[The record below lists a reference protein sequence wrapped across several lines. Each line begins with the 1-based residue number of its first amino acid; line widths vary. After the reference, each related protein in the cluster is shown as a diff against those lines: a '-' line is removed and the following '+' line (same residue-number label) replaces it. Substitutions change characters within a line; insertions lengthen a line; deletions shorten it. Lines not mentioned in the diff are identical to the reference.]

1 MWSLCYLHITAFSNC
16 LHFVQRF
23 QPFWKWGYK
32 MGKKINALAGKS
44 SVRVNTKNI
53 TNNNFPCVQGLV
65 CQIELNNE
73 LTTGGKIFLSDWYTK
88 YPAYMAEQIP
98 GCLPSWRGSLSCQ
111 LEHWTVAGL
120 EALKGTLAGWK
131 IGWLVAE
138 DRWDQLEKEKL
149 AWDWKCHK
157 ICNVRIN
164 II

>member
-1 MWSLCYLHITAFSNC
+1 MWSLCHLHITAFSNC

-44 SVRVNTKNI
+44 SVHVNTKNI

-111 LEHWTVAGL
+111 SIGL
-120 EALKGTLAGWK
+120 WLGWRLWRALWLAGR
-131 IGWLVAE
+131 LVAE

>member
-1 MWSLCYLHITAFSNC
+1 MWALCYLHITTFSNC
-16 LHFVQRF
+16 LHFAQRF

-32 MGKKINALAGKS
+32 IGKKINALAGKS

-73 LTTGGKIFLSDWYTK
+73 LTTGGQIFLSDWYTK

-111 LEHWTVAGL
+111 LEHWTAAGL

-138 DRWDQLEKEKL
+138 DRWDQLHPDTMVV
-149 AWDWKCHK
+149 A
-157 ICNVRIN
+157 
-164 II
+164 